1 MRAASASSIAE
12 TALASVV
19 LVQAEGCDF
28 RQIGAGDQQ
37 GAVIVGLD
45 LDAITQ
51 HYSVPSL

>member
-12 TALASVV
+12 TALASGV